1 MSLLVIGAPQA
12 LATAVFAA
20 VSSGE
25 RVHVLAEDAPATL
38 PTHAE
43 LDGSRARIRLS
54 SSLEGSA
61 PHAAIIVGESRN
73 LLTLVAAHRESLAG
87 LPVLLAPG
95 GVAGALRV
103 AAMESSL
110 QVAET
115 TGFPA
120 SGALEGDTFVLRG
133 IKHGM
138 PFAAADEWL
147 TPTLQEDFSRYLP
160 HLVVSDLRTT
170 SLANT
175 NHIIHPPITLLNAV
189 RIDSATPFTLYREGV
204 SSSLENLLR
213 AVDEERRAV
222 CRAVGADDRSG
233 RDWLLEFYRRDG
245 MAGATFVDCL
255 TSYPGFADVHGPTTL
270 DYRYLA
276 DDVPHGVACW
286 AEIGRRLGV
295 PTPHIDHLIAI
306 LSALAPHLDLR
317 ADAEGIEL
325 FLARVQQSLHQPV
338 PHH

>member
-12 LATAVFAA
+12 LATAIFAA
-20 VSSGE
+20 VTSGE
-25 RVHVLAEDAPATL
+25 RVHVLAEDAPSTL
-38 PTHAE
+38 PSHAE
-43 LDGSRARIRLS
+43 LDGTRTAIRLS
-54 SSLEGSA
+54 SSLEGSS
-61 PHAAIIVGESRN
+61 PHAAVIVAESRN
-73 LLTLVAAHRESLAG
+73 LPTLITTHREILAG

-103 AAMESSL
+103 SALDDSL
-110 QVAET
+110 RVAET

-120 SGALEGDTFVLRG
+120 SGSVEGDTFVLRG

-138 PFAAADEWL
+138 PLAAADEWL

-175 NHIIHPPITLLNAV
+175 NHIIHPPITLMNAV

-204 SSSLENLLR
+204 SDSLENLLQ
-213 AVDEERRAV
+213 AVDEERRAI

-233 RDWLLEFYRRDG
+233 RDWLIEFYHRDG
-245 MAGATFVDCL
+245 MQGATFVDCL

-286 AEIGRRLGV
+286 AEIGRRLEV
-295 PTPHIDHLIAI
+295 PTPHIDHLLAV
-306 LSALAPHLDLR
+306 LATLAPHLDLR
-317 ADAEGIEL
+317 ADAEGIDL
-325 FLARVQQSLHQPV
+325 FLARVRQSHHEPV
-338 PHH
+338 PHR